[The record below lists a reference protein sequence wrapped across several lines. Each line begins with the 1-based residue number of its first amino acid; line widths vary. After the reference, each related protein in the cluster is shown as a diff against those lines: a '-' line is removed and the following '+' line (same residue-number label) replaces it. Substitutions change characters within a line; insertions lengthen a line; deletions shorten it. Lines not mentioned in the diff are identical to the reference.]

1 VINIISKGVTAE
13 FGGSVFAE
21 AGTDGYLSGAIDF
34 SGPIDDVGGFSLFVT
49 AKDDGEPVEGTT
61 FDSESASG
69 RLSFANG
76 ENWDLRIFGNY
87 ADSAGTAF
95 PEESGGY
102 DLAVLRDVDTRTTEQ
117 QKLGLNGSVGLS
129 DRSRLNVLATWYDQD
144 SSYFSPGVAPGIRD
158 PVPANG
164 ADSQL
169 ERTDL
174 AVNVVVDVSEDFVAT
189 VGVDYYDE
197 AGVSDGFI
205 ELFPG
210 FSIPSGF
217 RFDRN
222 VTGIFGELH
231 YQTRFGATLLASVRR
246 DDPNTESGETTS
258 KLGMFYGF
266 DEDRTTV
273 RANWGQGFSLPGFF
287 ALASP
292 LVGNPDLRPETSE
305 SFDIGIT
312 RWSRDR
318 RIGATLMVFRNEFLD
333 LIDFD
338 STVFSMVNRERLE
351 VDGAEL
357 QLDYAINKT
366 LDISV
371 QATYLD
377 MEFGNST
384 MPIRQRPDW
393 RGGMTVRWAPS
404 DRWLLDASWLNVG
417 KTFDSS
423 IPTGDRY
430 LDGYN
435 RVDVTATFKPTDK
448 TSVLL
453 SIDNLFDAGYAE
465 AIGFP
470 SPGTRARLGIRL
482 GL

>member
-174 AVNVVVDVSEDFVAT
+174 AVNVVVDVSEDFAAT
-189 VGVDYYDE
+189 VGVDHYDE
-197 AGVSDGFI
+197 AGTADGFVEI
-205 ELFPG
+205 FPE
-210 FSIPSGF
+210 FVVPSGF

-246 DDPNTESGETTS
+246 DDPNTESTIPIRNLGKPPVNWACFMASMKTGLLFAPTGVRDSACPVSSRWPVRSSVTRTS
-258 KLGMFYGF
+258 GRK
-266 DEDRTTV
+266 
-273 RANWGQGFSLPGFF
+273 RARASISASHDGPGTD
-287 ALASP
+287 ALA
-292 LVGNPDLRPETSE
+292 LR
-305 SFDIGIT
+305 
-312 RWSRDR
+312 
-318 RIGATLMVFRNEFLD
+318 
-333 LIDFD
+333 
-338 STVFSMVNRERLE
+338 
-351 VDGAEL
+351 
-357 QLDYAINKT
+357 
-366 LDISV
+366 
-371 QATYLD
+371 
-377 MEFGNST
+377 
-384 MPIRQRPDW
+384 
-393 RGGMTVRWAPS
+393 
-404 DRWLLDASWLNVG
+404 SWCSAM
-417 KTFDSS
+417 SS
-423 IPTGDRY
+423 WI
-430 LDGYN
+430 
-435 RVDVTATFKPTDK
+435 
-448 TSVLL
+448 
-453 SIDNLFDAGYAE
+453 
-465 AIGFP
+465 
-470 SPGTRARLGIRL
+470 
-482 GL
+482 